1 MKAIRIIRPRE
12 AEVYETAEPQVRH
25 PNDVK
30 IKVAFAGVCHDDMPF
45 FRKDN
50 DMLAWGPVLF
60 PLTGHEMA
68 GIIVD
73 LGDAARKF
81 GFSEGDRVSGYAW
94 NQCGQCYYCLS
105 GKENHCLNLQPGQ
118 SAMSEYIVW
127 NSRQLIK
134 LPDHVSLE
142 EGCLTDP
149 IGFSLHG
156 INRSNL
162 KIGDRVMII
171 GGTVPGLI
179 LLQLAKMSGATHL
192 TVVDPVENNR
202 ILARQLGA
210 EHTIDPNTE
219 NISTQALLYTDQ
231 LGYDIVFETSGN
243 IKMLSFA
250 SIILARQGVLA
261 YSTVYGLNLK
271 PPINI
276 SELFIKEAM
285 MTPFHMAPYMLP
297 KVKAIMEKLTLKPLI
312 SKVFDIEEA
321 TAAYEATELGIYP
334 HVLIKISK

>member
-12 AEVYETAEPQVRH
+12 AEVFETPEPQVRN

-30 IKVAFAGVCHDDMPF
+30 IKVAFAGICHDDMPF

-68 GIIVD
+68 GVIVD
-73 LGDAARKF
+73 LGDNARKA
-81 GFSEGDRVSGYAW
+81 GFAIGDRVSGYAW

-118 SAMSEYIVW
+118 SAMAEYIVW
-127 NSRQLIK
+127 NSRQLIR
-134 LPDHVSLE
+134 LPDHVTLE

-156 INRSNL
+156 IDRSNM

-231 LGYDIVFETSGN
+231 LGYDVVFETSGN
-243 IKMLSFA
+243 LKMLSFA
-250 SIILARQGVLA
+250 AKVLARQGVLA
-261 YSTVYGLNLK
+261 YSTIYGLNVK

-276 SELFIKEAM
+276 SELFIKEAVLM
-285 MTPFHMAPYMLP
+285 PFHMAPYILP
-297 KVKAIMEKLTLKPLI
+297 KVKALMGKLTLRPLI
-312 SKVFDIEEA
+312 SKIFDIEEA
-321 TAAYEATELGIYP
+321 TAAFEASEMGIYP
-334 HVLIKISK
+334 HVLIRISK